1 MTFIARRQVFV
12 MWSSVEVAL
21 PIQLALCKF
30 AVYFLILCKYS
41 FAFHGVDRHTA
52 WLRSSFTTVW
62 LFILYAST
70 AMYRSVSSLWKRDN
84 EQCLS
89 QKLFLMGT
97 FYYSLKT
104 VSNKRLCSSY
114 SNVNVDPTESEE
126 WKWGFLLTT
135 LYLSVCVSDF
145 RLFML
150 VKNVCRA

>member
-62 LFILYAST
+62 LYILCAST

-126 WKWGFLLTT
+126 WKWRFLLTT
-135 LYLSVCVSDF
+135 LYLSVCVRHF

>member
-41 FAFHGVDRHTA
+41 FAFHGGRQAHRLVEKQLYDGVY
-52 WLRSSFTTVW
+52 SF
-62 LFILYAST
+62 YDAST

-126 WKWGFLLTT
+126 WK
-135 LYLSVCVSDF
+135 
-145 RLFML
+145 
-150 VKNVCRA
+150 